1 MTAHPASRLSKD
13 QATARLVSAATALLA
28 REGPSALKA
37 RSVAAE
43 AGMSSSAVY
52 HHIGGLPE
60 LIQAVVD
67 EGFEDLTTAFAAIDP
82 TSDPVADLFTH
93 ALATRDFAQ
102 ASPHRYDLMF
112 GLSTRG
118 TYRSWDAKPGATRS
132 AAFRR
137 TYERLFHACERVT
150 ESGRLRASTNVAELA
165 DQLWCA
171 VHGFVT
177 LELGGHLA
185 HRTSPVTE
193 ILEPLTVNLLT
204 SFGDS
209 REAALASH
217 DLALSRPR

>member
-1 MTAHPASRLSKD
+1 MTPHPTSRLSKD
-13 QATARLVSAATALLA
+13 QATAQLVSAATALLA

-37 RSVAAE
+37 RAVAAE

-60 LIQAVVD
+60 LIQAVAD
-67 EGFEDLTTAFAAIDP
+67 GGFDDLTTAFAAIDP
-82 TSDPVADLFTH
+82 TSDPVADLFAH
-93 ALATRDFAQ
+93 ALVTRDFAQ

-118 TYRSWDAKPGATRS
+118 TYRSRDAEPGARRS
-132 AAFRR
+132 GAFRR
-137 TYERLFHACERVT
+137 TYERLFLACERVA
-150 ESGRLRASTNVAELA
+150 ESDRLRAATNVAELA

-185 HRTSPVTE
+185 HRTSPVKE
-193 ILEPLTVNLLT
+193 VLEPLTVNVLT

-217 DLALSRPR
+217 TLALSRPR